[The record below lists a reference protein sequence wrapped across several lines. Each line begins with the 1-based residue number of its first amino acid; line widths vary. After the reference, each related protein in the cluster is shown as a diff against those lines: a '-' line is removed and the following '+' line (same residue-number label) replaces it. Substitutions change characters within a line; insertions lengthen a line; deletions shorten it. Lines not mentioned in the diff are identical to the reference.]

1 MQLCGRILCCWLFIA
16 ILAVH
21 SEKLAAGQEA
31 AQDKKAAPD
40 IRARANLV
48 LVPALVQDAQ
58 GELVYSLTADDFI
71 VTDNGVEQKL
81 RIEEEMTPPPL
92 ALVVVLENGRSGPRQ
107 FEYLRGLSTMME
119 NIVGEGPVRAALIT
133 FDSKPKLVAGFAPS
147 LDPVREAMK
156 RPTYGD
162 NGSAVFDAVDAAL
175 KMLDRQPRQYRR
187 ALLLV
192 SETRDHGSQI
202 SREDLIRDIGASN
215 TAIYSVAFSPAKTQL
230 RDELAHGGHT
240 NKPYNL
246 SVFLPPVVAYFNLT
260 PVLNMAANGMREN
273 AAEEMA
279 GLSGGEYIRFDNQK
293 EFDRSLNTIA
303 NHFPNRYLLSF
314 QPIAPQMGLHPLTVR
329 VKNHPDYQV
338 KARTGYW
345 AGEDTQNPPSR

>member
-1 MQLCGRILCCWLFIA
+1 MQLRGRILCCWLFLA
-16 ILAVH
+16 ILAVR
-21 SEKLAAGQEA
+21 SGKSAAGQDA
-31 AQDKKAAPD
+31 APDKNAAPD
-40 IRARANLV
+40 IRARSNLV

-58 GELVYSLTADDFI
+58 GELVYSLTAGDFI
-71 VTDNGVEQKL
+71 VTDNGVEQKIRL
-81 RIEEEMTPPPL
+81 DEGLSTPPL

-119 NIVGEGPVRAALIT
+119 SIVGEASVRAALVT
-133 FDSKPKLVAGFAPS
+133 FDSKPKLVTNFAAS
-147 LDPVREAMK
+147 LDPVREAMR

-162 NGSAVFDAVDAAL
+162 NDSAVFDAVAFAL
-175 KMLDRQPRQYRR
+175 KMLDRQPSQYRR
-187 ALLLV
+187 AILLV
-192 SETRDHGSQI
+192 SETRDHGSHVTHEELV
-202 SREDLIRDIGASN
+202 RAIGASN
-215 TAIYSVAFSPAKTQL
+215 TAVYSLAFSPAKTQL
-230 RDELAHGGHT
+230 KDELAHGGHT

-260 PVLNMAANGMREN
+260 PVLNMAVNGMKEN
-273 AAEEMA
+273 AAEEIA

-314 QPIAPQMGLHPLTVR
+314 QPVAPQTGLHPLTVR
-329 VKNHPDYQV
+329 VKNHPDYLV

-345 AGEDTQNPPSR
+345 AEEDMQGPPSR